1 MSQKFFASFRHI
13 SQATF
18 ATPLEKIQI
27 TFKPYRYFPSRLY
40 STPQIKPNLK
50 LLSQL
55 RQETQVSIIKAKE
68 ALIKHNNDYDK
79 AIAWLLE
86 DSKNSG
92 VAKAHKLKERITKE
106 GLVGVVVT
114 KFGERFGE
122 ERILNGSRGAIVEV
136 NCETDFVSRNSLFR
150 QFVTQIASTCLLLS
164 SKTSSTSMIQPISP
178 KTLLSTPLLPYP
190 LSNSTMP
197 VTNPLTPPT
206 VHESLVGLIGKLG
219 ENISL
224 RRAEIVNFGDEGN
237 NLLALDGQKISDRI
251 LVTGGYVHGGIDGDP
266 YTGKIGGLVLIEVI
280 GLKAHD
286 QSKRLDLIEK
296 INKLS
301 RNIAMQVVG
310 FNPKIIDKKNILNGN
325 DKNIEDDE
333 ILLNQDFMI
342 GGGSVEQVLVNF
354 EKESGIKINILEF
367 QRWENGEEAE
377 NVDDL
382 GFVNETVDA
391 AGLSNFRKLFRILK
405 LS

>member
-1 MSQKFFASFRHI
+1 MSQKIFASFRHI
-13 SQATF
+13 SHATF
-18 ATPLEKIQI
+18 ATPLENIQI
-27 TFKPYRYFPSRLY
+27 TFKPYRYLPSRFY

-50 LLSQL
+50 LLTQL

-86 DSKNSG
+86 DSKISG

-136 NCETDFVSRNSLFR
+136 NCETDFVSRNPLFR
-150 QFVTQIASTCLLLS
+150 QFVTQLASTCLFLS

-178 KTLLSTPLLPYP
+178 KTLLSTPLLPSP
-190 LSNSTMP
+190 LSNSTVS
-197 VTNPLTPPT
+197 VTNPLTPT
-206 VHESLVGLIGKLG
+206 VHESLVGLIGKSG

-224 RRAEIVNFGDEGN
+224 RRAEIVNLGDEGN

-251 LVTGGYVHGGIDGDP
+251 LVTGGYVHGGIDGDH

-310 FNPKIIDKKNILNGN
+310 FNPKIIDKKSIFNEN
-325 DKNIEDDE
+325 DMNIEEDE
-333 ILLNQDFMI
+333 ILLNQEFMI

-367 QRWENGEEAE
+367 KRWENGEEAE
-377 NVDDL
+377 DVDDL

-391 AGLSNFRKLFRILK
+391 AGLSKTLF
-405 LS
+405 